1 MPDRAERKLCR
12 TTGKTTETQRA
23 QRRDLRLL
31 NPLRP
36 QRLCGK
42 NPNKLFLENCTEKA
56 SKAM

>member
-12 TTGKTTETQRA
+12 GIAGEN
-23 QRRDLRLL
+23 RRGAENAEELLRYNNSSRLEA
-31 NPLRP
+31 LR
-36 QRLCGK
+36 K